1 MTGLDGL
8 RAVAVAG
15 VVWHHSYSGLDAL
28 PMMRHGFLGVD
39 LFFVLSGFL
48 ITTLLLREQQR
59 SGRISLRHFY
69 IRRALRIFPLYYA
82 VLIALTAYFAAAA
95 DSAQRARYF
104 SELPYHAAYLS
115 NWIDSETMLSIT
127 WSLSTEEQFYLLW
140 PLLLIALGRRS
151 LAIVVPFLVLNQ
163 LVNFGLLDAWLVAI
177 GLPYG
182 DHEILQATFTPL
194 CLGVLLA
201 FALETA
207 RSSAIARH
215 PAVRHVVTV
224 LALLLLVVANIPG
237 EFRGW
242 PRVSFQLVAALL
254 VVALVL
260 NPTHWVARALEW
272 RPVAYVGRISYGVYL
287 LHLPVIDVVQRL
299 GLPASGRAT
308 GLLFVS
314 SFAGTV
320 VLAALSYTYFE
331 GPLLRLKDR
340 YR

>member
-69 IRRALRIFPLYYA
+69 MRRALRIFPLYYA

-151 LAIVVPFLVLNQ
+151 
-163 LVNFGLLDAWLVAI
+163 
-177 GLPYG
+177 
-182 DHEILQATFTPL
+182 
-194 CLGVLLA
+194 
-201 FALETA
+201 
-207 RSSAIARH
+207 
-215 PAVRHVVTV
+215 
-224 LALLLLVVANIPG
+224 
-237 EFRGW
+237 
-242 PRVSFQLVAALL
+242 
-254 VVALVL
+254 
-260 NPTHWVARALEW
+260 
-272 RPVAYVGRISYGVYL
+272 
-287 LHLPVIDVVQRL
+287 
-299 GLPASGRAT
+299 
-308 GLLFVS
+308 
-314 SFAGTV
+314 
-320 VLAALSYTYFE
+320 
-331 GPLLRLKDR
+331 
-340 YR
+340 